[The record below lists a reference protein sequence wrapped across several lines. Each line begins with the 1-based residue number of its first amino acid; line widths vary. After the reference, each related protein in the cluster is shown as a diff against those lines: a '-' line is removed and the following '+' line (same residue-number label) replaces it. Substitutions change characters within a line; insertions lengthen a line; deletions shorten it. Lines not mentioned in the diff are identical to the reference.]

1 MAYTTL
7 KTEKDGEIL
16 VATIDR
22 PEKLNAINEDVLRDL
37 LGMLREA
44 ACDDSVRA
52 VVLTGQ
58 GEKAFVAGA
67 DIAAMAGLTTVQGQ
81 AFADLGHA
89 VGDAL
94 ANFPRPV
101 IAAVKGFALGG
112 GCELACACDVIYA
125 ADNARFG
132 QPEVRLGIIPGFGGT
147 QRLAR
152 LVGIQKA
159 KELIFSGDT
168 IDAAEA
174 LRIGLVCAVF
184 PAGEVLAKAKDL
196 ARRTAQ
202 AGAMAIAQAKRAVN
216 HGFDLSLP
224 AALELEKQAFSAL
237 FGTEDQKE
245 GMAAFLAKRKPQFKG
260 R

>member
-1 MAYTTL
+1 MEYTTL

-22 PEKLNAINEDVLRDL
+22 PEKLNAINEDVLKDL

-67 DIAAMAGLTTVQGQ
+67 DIAAMAGLTTAQGQ

-89 VGDAL
+89 VCDAL

-159 KELIFSGDT
+159 KEMIFSGDT

-184 PAGEVLAKAKDL
+184 PAAEVLAKAKDL

-202 AGAMAIAQAKRAVN
+202 AGAMAIARAKRAVN

-245 GMAAFLAKRKPQFKG
+245 GMAAFLAKRKPQFKE